1 MHAQVSDNAL
11 LPVGTELRADHFV
24 AGQYVDIQGTTLGKG
39 FQGVMKRWGFAGQ
52 PASHGNT
59 KAHRKAGGTGKSS
72 FLLCG
77 AQIALHYHQSR
88 SLDQGRWHLF
98 DLACWSSPRMSC
110 SLKVP

>member
-1 MHAQVSDNAL
+1 MSHDGL

-59 KAHRKAGGTGKSS
+59 KAHRKAGGTGPLPHPPPPRGAAAQFPSS
-72 FLLCG
+72 TTPQVAQAGQCCNIVLLLIPG
-77 AQIALHYHQSR
+77 
-88 SLDQGRWHLF
+88 GPHLRNP
-98 DLACWSSPRMSC
+98 S
-110 SLKVP
+110 